1 MSGKCRMS
9 ERSDSTQDGCYA
21 RFGKDKTAC
30 ESGERAQEHCE
41 WRAGKCKVRVTR
53 GVLNLELETTETFP
67 MSNDILAIVRESE
80 DILSR
85 AIHGAYGFSSVRIM
99 DMSIARRLRA
109 GSVTKVNV
117 EFEGQGMQNKNVR
130 PDAAAAYVQT
140 TLQIYYEKQGIEL
153 KVHSTSVE
161 FLEPQM
167 HSEQSRTNDAETE
180 AATSIGVYMGIAA
193 GGLLC
198 VTIMVATFVFL
209 GCKAKKA
216 KAVEANLVNAAQA
229 QQMPN
234 KDNDFQNDDFAEVST
249 GTPDTDEKSINL
261 NQDMSN
267 VML

>member
-1 MSGKCRMS
+1 
-9 ERSDSTQDGCYA
+9 
-21 RFGKDKTAC
+21 
-30 ESGERAQEHCE
+30 
-41 WRAGKCKVRVTR
+41 
-53 GVLNLELETTETFP
+53 
-67 MSNDILAIVRESE
+67 
-80 DILSR
+80 
-85 AIHGAYGFSSVRIM
+85 M